1 MNAPTHLEGFAL
13 RPHNDVFSDDLAAFT
28 SLSSWLTGFDLAEA
42 VDAAVVARRFEL
54 FAREMPALVC
64 ASLLAAWR
72 SADDDGSERRR
83 CAVTDD
89 RRWAPWT
96 RALVK
101 LWYQGRWTSP
111 LDGAV
116 VMTPSDPGLMWRALG
131 VLPQGVDAPGLGR
144 WGAPPPMAARAG

>member
-1 MNAPTHLEGFAL
+1 MNAPTHLEGFSL
-13 RPHNDVFSDDLAAFT
+13 RTHDDVFTDDLDAFT
-28 SLSSWLTGFDLAEA
+28 SLSSWLTGFDLTEVVEA
-42 VDAAVVARRFEL
+42 SVVARRFEL
-54 FAREMPALVC
+54 FTRETPALVY

-72 SADDDGSERRR
+72 SADDVCDRRR
-83 CAVTDD
+83 AVTED
-89 RRWAPWT
+89 RRWSPWT

-116 VMTPSDPGLMWRALG
+116 MMTPADPGLMWRALG